1 MRRSQPC
8 LVLAFMTENHGS
20 RGFMTFMTPGAQML
34 GLVLMGVIY
43 ALLVPVLIRWI
54 DSGAL
59 ITVVC
64 VLLFVPIGSV
74 TAALADV
81 LTGLLDDGAPPGTG
95 DAEDSA
101 RPDDELIIKTLE
113 ETGGKEAVESL
124 REIFKHAS
132 DAEPV
137 NDNGTLYGIN

>member
-1 MRRSQPC
+1 MTRHGIGTAIS
-8 LVLAFMTENHGS
+8 LTLWAFHH
-20 RGFMTFMTPGAQML
+20 FF

-59 ITVVC
+59 ITVVS
-64 VLLFVPIGSV
+64 VLLFVPVFIVSFW
-74 TAALADV
+74 LADV
-81 LTGLLDDGAPPGTG
+81 LTGLLPPGTG

-101 RPDDELIIKTLE
+101 RPDDDLIIKTLE
-113 ETGGKEAVESL
+113 ETGGKEAAESL

-132 DAEPV
+132 DPV
-137 NDNGTLYGIN
+137 VRKAARKALEKMKE

>member
-1 MRRSQPC
+1 
-8 LVLAFMTENHGS
+8 
-20 RGFMTFMTPGAQML
+20 MTFMTPGAQML
-34 GLVLMGVIY
+34 GLVFMGVIY

-95 DAEDSA
+95 DAEESA
-101 RPDDELIIKTLE
+101 GPDDELIIKTLE

-132 DAEPV
+132 DARVRKAARKAIEK
-137 NDNGTLYGIN
+137 IKE

>member
-1 MRRSQPC
+1 
-8 LVLAFMTENHGS
+8 
-20 RGFMTFMTPGAQML
+20 MTFMTPGAQML

-64 VLLFVPIGSV
+64 VLLFLPIGSV
-74 TAALADV
+74 TAAFADV
-81 LTGLLDDGAPPGTG
+81 LTGLLGDPPGTG

-101 RPDDELIIKTLE
+101 RPDDELTIKTLE
-113 ETGGKEAVESL
+113 ETGGKEAAESL

-132 DAEPV
+132 DPRVRKAARKAIEK
-137 NDNGTLYGIN
+137 IKE

>member
-1 MRRSQPC
+1 MN
-8 LVLAFMTENHGS
+8 F
-20 RGFMTFMTPGAQML
+20 GAEIF
-34 GLVLMGVIY
+34 GLVLIGVVY

-64 VLLFVPIGSV
+64 VLLFVPVLIVSDG
-74 TAALADV
+74 LAGV
-81 LTGLLDDGAPPGTG
+81 LTGLLADPHGTS

-113 ETGGKEAVESL
+113 ETGGKEAAESL

-132 DAEPV
+132 EPRV
-137 NDNGTLYGIN
+137 RKAARKAIERIKE

>member
-1 MRRSQPC
+1 MAFQAEIFGI
-8 LVLAFMTENHGS
+8 VLI
-20 RGFMTFMTPGAQML
+20 
-34 GLVLMGVIY
+34 GVIY

-64 VLLFVPIGSV
+64 VLLSLPVFIVSFG
-74 TAALADV
+74 LADV
-81 LTGLLDDGAPPGTG
+81 LTGLLGDPPGTG

-113 ETGGKEAVESL
+113 ETGGKEAAESL
-124 REIFKHAS
+124 REIFKHAL
-132 DAEPV
+132 DPRVRKAARKALEKMKE
-137 NDNGTLYGIN
+137 

>member
-1 MRRSQPC
+1 MSDLP
-8 LVLAFMTENHGS
+8 AMTENHGS
-20 RGFMTFMTPGAQML
+20 RGFMTLGAEIF
-34 GLVLMGVIY
+34 GLVLVGVFY
-43 ALLVPVLIRWI
+43 ALLVPVLVRWI

-64 VLLFVPIGSV
+64 VLLFLPVFIVSDGL
-74 TAALADV
+74 AAV
-81 LTGLLDDGAPPGTG
+81 LTGLLGDPPGTG

-113 ETGGKEAVESL
+113 ETGGKEAAESL

-132 DAEPV
+132 NPV
-137 NDNGTLYGIN
+137 VRKAARKAIEKIKE